1 MGFTIAT
8 YSLYGLP
15 PLSNIYVSIRGAFQ
29 IKKNQQIVYTNQY
42 GDPSAS
48 LDSDAKTQNY
58 YVMIFTV
65 YYHAS
70 INSPVITQKDMCFSI
85 NTLPHPADLY
95 TVIYDNIK
103 QQLNTNGDLV
113 FVDDL

>member
-42 GDPSAS
+42 GDPSAG
-48 LDSDAKTQNY
+48 LDSEAK
-58 YVMIFTV
+58 
-65 YYHAS
+65 
-70 INSPVITQKDMCFSI
+70 TQKDMCFSI

>member
-1 MGFTIAT
+1 MSTG
-8 YSLYGLP
+8 
-15 PLSNIYVSIRGAFQ
+15 
-29 IKKNQQIVYTNQY
+29 
-42 GDPSAS
+42 
-48 LDSDAKTQNY
+48 LDSESKTPNTEMHPQNC
-58 YVMIFTV
+58 YVIIFTV

-70 INSPVITQKDMCFSI
+70 VNSPIITQKDMCFDIDS
-85 NTLPHPADLY
+85 LPYPADLY